1 LEQNELRLTARE
13 RYRPVVVGR
22 REELAELWELTLKGR
37 HVILA
42 GEPGIGKSVLLE
54 MLYEGLRSRGDLHVF
69 RVSEERQFKNAL
81 LELARC
87 MHERGIFRH
96 PRLSEMVVRSMS
108 WEKLASR
115 VRALTVKEL
124 AETLVIGLTG
134 RKAVL
139 LWDQVDGA
147 TPTVVSWLHQFLSV
161 ATMVVATPSRPP
173 RV

>member
-1 LEQNELRLTARE
+1 
-13 RYRPVVVGR
+13 VVVGR

-96 PRLSEMVVRSMS
+96 PRLSETVVRSMS
-108 WEKLASR
+108 WEKLAMKPDSPPQFKKTQKSQ
-115 VRALTVKEL
+115 VYEGEL
-124 AETLVIGLTG
+124 STNNCCTASQAKPVIANPCCISEDPGLAPDERERT
-134 RKAVL
+134 K
-139 LWDQVDGA
+139 
-147 TPTVVSWLHQFLSV
+147 
-161 ATMVVATPSRPP
+161 PP
-173 RV
+173 RLSGQKS